1 MDHLQHNKSCVRAGS
16 KPQFKPGP
24 EIRRAAYIPKQQT
37 RRQERVIASAF
48 RPPLFSE
55 IFMGIHKAVYVSGNL
70 FLESS
75 MHLFF
80 VYNIKLYDIRSC
92 TTTRDRHRPA
102 FSLNATRESE
112 LALATRKSELTLGS
126 QLVCERVVCQK

>member
-1 MDHLQHNKSCVRAGS
+1 
-16 KPQFKPGP
+16 
-24 EIRRAAYIPKQQT
+24 
-37 RRQERVIASAF
+37 
-48 RPPLFSE
+48 
-55 IFMGIHKAVYVSGNL
+55 
-70 FLESS
+70 